1 MCPPPLVGIGLKHS
15 PPLVKFLLMLRL
27 DQILALMA
35 SRRNRIACGRI
46 LTMRLSTAN
55 CNRDATRSFRKS
67 GKAKKLRKEKLFPFY
82 LERAQGA
89 CKEKQPASCSV
100 LATKRVSLGRYRCQ
114 RGCDTEARWSWCSQ
128 RRSRSMNN
136 FCRTR
141 HEESYLSGI
150 IQESSNFLAK
160 KKNPPTL
167 ALELQTTHH
176 HDSYTKVAID

>member
-1 MCPPPLVGIGLKHS
+1 M
-15 PPLVKFLLMLRL
+15 
-27 DQILALMA
+27 
-35 SRRNRIACGRI
+35 
-46 LTMRLSTAN
+46 
-55 CNRDATRSFRKS
+55 
-67 GKAKKLRKEKLFPFY
+67 FPFY

-150 IQESSNFLAK
+150 ILESSNFLA

-176 HDSYTKVAID
+176 HDSYTKAAIDWYGRNRGVPPLFLRSCNFGSSAYGKQRPLQQLLRFSVKEILADQRADCVKRWTLQCRRVLSLTSTGQF